1 VRQELPGCCRPDA
14 PGLPARSSGRLTS
27 PENHIATSKQ
37 APLRGGLSCFV
48 VMETTRASTSR
59 GGAK

>member
-1 VRQELPGCCRPDA
+1 
-14 PGLPARSSGRLTS
+14 LPARSSSQLI
-27 PENHIATSKQ
+27 PPDNHVATSKQ